1 MKLASGDSGYC
12 LDRDTT
18 SNRERGLVSRRW
30 YDLCTRRELFA
41 RTVSIHV
48 SELRARRE
56 LFARTV
62 RIHVSELRASE
73 VVESCRYRSE
83 KNIGDIFFFPG
94 FFFGLFKGYVVDGVP
109 IRCSRRE

>member
-12 LDRDTT
+12 LDRGTT

-62 RIHVSELRASE
+62 SLHVSELRASE
-73 VVESCRYRSE
+73 VVESCRSRSE
-83 KNIGDIFFFPG
+83 KNIGDIFSFRVSFLVFLRG
-94 FFFGLFKGYVVDGVP
+94 ML
-109 IRCSRRE
+109 